1 MGKVCI
7 VGGGVSGVS
16 AARVLLAEGV
26 DCTLFEKS
34 GSLGGVWASNYYKYG
49 VQTPAALYHFPDG
62 PIPEEDFTPGP
73 VVNKCIQDY
82 ADKHGIMKI
91 AKLNCGVDAVVPEY
105 SMEKDTRGED
115 HPIVWR
121 VSTIDGNGKRDTHT
135 FDYVI
140 NAAGV
145 YSQVRKYIPDFEG
158 IDLFEGRACHSS
170 DFTDVA
176 SCKGK
181 NVVTVGYGKSA
192 FECSMWAKLDGEA
205 AKSTLLFRETHWV
218 VPRKIL
224 GLIPFQWATF
234 SRFGCGILLPTY
246 PTLGPVE
253 WVVHMIPGLLTF
265 VWWLVAQIFSLQ
277 FGLGKLK
284 PKKSFVDDFW
294 GSHGIVPDPNFFPMV
309 NRGEID
315 AKQGEIKKI
324 HANTVEL
331 KSGELLPA
339 DVLIFGTG
347 FKQDFSFAPKEIL
360 DDKKEDGH
368 WLYRNMVH
376 PKFPTM
382 VFLSSNTTTFTSITT
397 AGIQARWFYEVYS
410 QRLLPS
416 SEEMHREIEETREW
430 KRRTMPSASDARA
443 YLVQTHQ
450 LHYHDQL
457 LKDMGASIRRKRGCC
472 AFLKEIAFPYR
483 PSDYDTIVSGEFKT
497 RKGESVPL
505 GQRQWSFCREF
516 VMALPLIILVE
527 ILMPWFFASSGWE
540 HIPGRSS

>member
-1 MGKVCI
+1 
-7 VGGGVSGVS
+7 
-16 AARVLLAEGV
+16 L
-26 DCTLFEKS
+26 
-34 GSLGGVWASNYYKYG
+34 
-49 VQTPAALYHFPDG
+49 
-62 PIPEEDFTPGP
+62 
-73 VVNKCIQDY
+73 
-82 ADKHGIMKI
+82 
-91 AKLNCGVDAVVPEY
+91 
-105 SMEKDTRGED
+105 
-115 HPIVWR
+115 
-121 VSTIDGNGKRDTHT
+121 
-135 FDYVI
+135 
-140 NAAGV
+140 
-145 YSQVRKYIPDFEG
+145 
-158 IDLFEGRACHSS
+158 
-170 DFTDVA
+170 
-176 SCKGK
+176 
-181 NVVTVGYGKSA
+181 
-192 FECSMWAKLDGEA
+192 
-205 AKSTLLFRETHWV
+205 
-218 VPRKIL
+218 
-224 GLIPFQWATF
+224 
-234 SRFGCGILLPTY
+234 
-246 PTLGPVE
+246 
-253 WVVHMIPGLLTF
+253 IPGLLTF

-284 PKKSFVDDFW
+284 PNKSFVDDFW
-294 GSHGIVPDPNFFPMV
+294 GSHGVVPDPNFFPMV

-331 KSGELLPA
+331 KSGEVLPA
-339 DVLIFGTG
+339 DILIFGTG

-416 SEEMHREIEETREW
+416 SEEMYKEIEETREW
-430 KRRTMPSASDARA
+430 KRRTMPSASGARA

-483 PSDYDTIVSGEFKT
+483 TSDYDTIVSGEFKT
-497 RKGESVPL
+497 RKGESVPR

-516 VMALPLIILVE
+516 VMVLPLIILVE
-527 ILMPWFFASSGWE
+527 FLMPWFFASSGWE
-540 HIPGRSS
+540 HLPGWSS